1 MAERTQDLLGQLE
14 AKVSELQQA
23 QEQYAQSQTRLL
35 HWSEERLARVL
46 ETAHEAFVGM
56 DSEGRI
62 VDWNPRA
69 ETTFGWSREEILGR
83 SLAET
88 IIPDRYREAHH
99 RGLSRFLGTG
109 EGPVLNQRFEI
120 TALHRDGHEF
130 PIELAIWPLRWKDGY
145 LFHALLHDITDRK
158 RAEEELRRSEESLRR
173 TSAELE
179 VQSQRAMEANR
190 QKSEFLANM
199 SHELRTPLN
208 AIIGFSELIYES
220 KAGPISANQ
229 KEYLADVLV
238 SSRHLLQLINDVLDL
253 AKVESGKIEFR
264 PEPADLARIAGE
276 VRDTLRT
283 IAAQKQIRMNVFV
296 DPSLEDVFADQ
307 SRLKQVLYNYVSNAI
322 KFSHVGGVV
331 SVRLLPEGTTEFRI
345 EVEDSG
351 IGIDP
356 EHVNLLFAEFQQ
368 LDPGMSKKYSGTGL
382 GLALTKRIVEA
393 QKGRVGVRSTPGE
406 GSVFFAVLPRVS
418 IAEPN
423 IDTTAAALP
432 LA

>member
-1 MAERTQDLLGQLE
+1 
-14 AKVSELQQA
+14 
-23 QEQYAQSQTRLL
+23 
-35 HWSEERLARVL
+35 
-46 ETAHEAFVGM
+46 
-56 DSEGRI
+56 
-62 VDWNPRA
+62 
-69 ETTFGWSREEILGR
+69 
-83 SLAET
+83 
-88 IIPDRYREAHH
+88 
-99 RGLSRFLGTG
+99 
-109 EGPVLNQRFEI
+109 
-120 TALHRDGHEF
+120 
-130 PIELAIWPLRWKDGY
+130 
-145 LFHALLHDITDRK
+145 
-158 RAEEELRRSEESLRR
+158 
-173 TSAELE
+173 
-179 VQSQRAMEANR
+179 MEANR

-276 VRDTLRT
+276 VRDTVRT

-331 SVRLLPEGTTEFRI
+331 SVRLLPEGATEFRI